1 MAGIYIHI
9 PFCKTKCHYCNF
21 FSMTSVKHKPAFI
34 SNLVREINMQKNYL
48 GKDLVNTIY
57 LGGGTP
63 SLLDTSEI
71 GLILNA
77 VQSRFTVSNEVEI
90 TLEANPDDVNKQW
103 VKEIKNTD
111 INRVSLGVQSFFD
124 DDLAYLNRVHSAE
137 DAKSAIDI
145 LQDAGL
151 SNITIDLIYG
161 IPGLSQ
167 AKWEQNLDTFFA
179 FDIPHLSAYALTV
192 EEKTALYV
200 KIKNKKA
207 VSPDESAMVDQ
218 FKTLLSLTED
228 KEYIHYEI
236 SNFAKEGHYS
246 RHNSIYW
253 TGGHYL
259 GLGPSAHSYNGF
271 SRRWNKPSMK
281 AWLDLEAY
289 YNESFEEE
297 VLTGDQRYNEYV
309 MTSLRTSW
317 GCDLDIVKQEFGD
330 EYASMLLMG
339 AQKFINDNSMILNG
353 NSLFLT
359 PKGKLFA
366 DGISAELFA

>member
-111 INRVSLGVQSFFD
+111 INRLSLGVQSFFD

-309 MTSLRTSW
+309 MTSLRTIW